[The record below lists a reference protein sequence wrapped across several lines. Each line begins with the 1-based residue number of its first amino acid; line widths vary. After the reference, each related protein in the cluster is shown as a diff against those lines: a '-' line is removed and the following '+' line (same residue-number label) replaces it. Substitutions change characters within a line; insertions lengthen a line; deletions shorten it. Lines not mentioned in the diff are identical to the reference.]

1 MTSIDPANLVDVP
14 TVPEYMRAFLEC
26 REEMSEKHFAMLK
39 AHYHAP
45 GRTVTAGELARAVGY
60 ENFNAANLQY
70 GIYASHLCREL
81 GRSPTFFIAVLA
93 TFTVGEQQGDEF
105 IRWTML
111 PQVAEALEQL
121 GWVKRGT

>member
-1 MTSIDPANLVDVP
+1 MQSIDPSDLVDVP
-14 TVPEYMRAFLEC
+14 AVPEYVKAFLEC
-26 REEMSEKHFAMLK
+26 REEMTPKHLAMLR

-45 GRTVTAGELARAVGY
+45 ERTVTAGELARAVDF
-60 ENFNAANLQY
+60 ENFSAANLQY
-70 GIYASHLCREL
+70 GTYARHLCDEL
-81 GRSPTFFIAVLA
+81 GRSPEFHIAILL
-93 TFTVGEQQGDEF
+93 TFTVGEKPGEEF